1 MNRMFIKFLNVQI
14 KTNILKI
21 FLFMTKSFTTKCHSN
36 KAFELVM
43 LNHKKRE
50 IHMTFS
56 LLAINNKTQSLLANS
71 I

>member
-1 MNRMFIKFLNVQI
+1 
-14 KTNILKI
+14 
-21 FLFMTKSFTTKCHSN
+21 MTKSFTTKCHSN